1 MAHDCRTGSSKQ
13 APGRYLNDCFKGFFC
28 QPLYAHVMSFAE
40 FIAACFWPI
49 VILFGI
55 LIVAV
60 RDDVLLRCL
69 VWVGGVTGML
79 YFGLW
84 VFFAH
89 SSIIAV
95 VDACIFVGVIGFVFF
110 GYGCL
115 ELRRRKPGV
124 AAPLKERLV
133 NVGVLLLG
141 AGLVWM
147 SASTLFLDFF
157 RPHLVVEG
165 RVDMLRTSGGRQP
178 DHLADIAGRTVK
190 VTTPVYE
197 RLKFKPYVRVEV
209 GRGSNYVYLIEYL
222 AN

>member
-1 MAHDCRTGSSKQ
+1 
-13 APGRYLNDCFKGFFC
+13 
-28 QPLYAHVMSFAE
+28 MSFAE

-49 VILFGI
+49 FILFGV
-55 LIVAV
+55 LLVTV
-60 RDDVLLRCL
+60 RDDVLLRSL
-69 VWVGGVTGML
+69 VWAGGVIGML

-89 SSIIAV
+89 SSIMAV
-95 VDACIFVGVIGFVFF
+95 VDAYIFVGVIGFVFF

-115 ELRRRKPGV
+115 ESGRRKSG
-124 AAPLKERLV
+124 AAVPLKERLA

-141 AGLVWM
+141 AGLIWM
-147 SASTLFLDFF
+147 SSSTVFLDFF

-165 RVDMLRTSGGRQP
+165 RVDMLRTSGRRQP

-209 GRGSNYVYLIEYL
+209 GRGSNYVYQIEYL